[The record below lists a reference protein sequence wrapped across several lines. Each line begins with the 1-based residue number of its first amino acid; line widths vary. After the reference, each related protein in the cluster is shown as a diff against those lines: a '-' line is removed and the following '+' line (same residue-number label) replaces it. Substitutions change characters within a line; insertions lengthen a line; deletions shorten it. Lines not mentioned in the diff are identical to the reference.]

1 MGSKYSHLSDA
12 ERWAI
17 ETKLKDQVNLA
28 AIGRSLGRHR
38 CTISRERKRGR
49 ALPFSQYLAEFGR
62 RYYAI
67 GRAQAGHRR
76 RKLDP
81 HMHRPAW
88 RTVLF
93 GLAQDW
99 SPQQLCDRLK
109 DGALPSFAVPP
120 GLRSLSHQ
128 TIYRAIFGMP
138 PSQQRAQLVR
148 LLRRSKG
155 GRRRTRRPKSE
166 RFTGISN
173 ITPITLRPLAA
184 DLRLEPGH
192 WEGDLIKGARG
203 QSAVGTLV
211 DRFTRMTL
219 LVKLRSSN
227 ADEVLRAFCAR
238 LRRLPAHMRKTLTYD
253 RGTEMARH
261 AQLAARLDM
270 RVFFCNP
277 YSPWQRG
284 TNENTNGLLRQYLPK
299 GTDLSLASR
308 KRLSFIE
315 QRLNNRPR
323 RVLGRKTP
331 NESYEDAL
339 LRFAPPQA
347 RAESRPA
354 QPPAGLG
361 LDAVRACDTL
371 ASGVK
376 VAHSAT

>member
-1 MGSKYSHLSDA
+1 MGSHYTHLSDA

-17 ETKLKDQVNLA
+17 ETKLKDGLSFA

-38 CTISRERKRGR
+38 STILRESRRGHW
-49 ALPFSQYLAEFGR
+49 PGFNQYLAEFGI
-62 RYYAI
+62 RYYASK
-67 GRAQAGHRR
+67 RAQAGHRR

-81 HMHRPAW
+81 QMRKPAW
-88 RTVLF
+88 KTVVF
-93 GLAQDW
+93 GLAQQW

-109 DGALPSFAVPP
+109 DGALPSYAVPP
-120 GLRSLSHQ
+120 GLLGLSHQ
-128 TIYRAIFGMP
+128 TIYRAIWDMP
-138 PSQQRAQLVR
+138 PSQQRAQLVK
-148 LLRRSKG
+148 LLRRSPR
-155 GRRRTRRPKSE
+155 GRRRCRKPKSE

-211 DRFTRMTL
+211 DRFTRKTL
-219 LVKLRSSN
+219 LVKLRSSH

-238 LRRLPAHMRKTLTYD
+238 LRTLPAHMRKTLTYD

-261 AQLAARLDM
+261 EELTARLGM
-270 RVFFCNP
+270 PVFFCQP

-284 TNENTNGLLRQYLPK
+284 TNENTNGLIRQYLPK
-299 GTDLSLASR
+299 GTDLSLVNR
-308 KRLSFIE
+308 RRLSFIE

-331 NESYEDAL
+331 NESHEDAL
-339 LRFAPPQA
+339 RRFAA
-347 RAESRPA
+347 AASS
-354 QPPAGLG
+354 AG
-361 LDAVRACDTL
+361 
-371 ASGVK
+371 
-376 VAHSAT
+376 